1 MLLKILKVPTPEIGS
16 THSCDRKVCVYVQ
29 RMLLIVFTKGYG
41 DSYQPSTLL
50 CEIVNKSGYGRPIR
64 ARTEDLAHPGV
75 PALVC

>member
-16 THSCDRKVCVYVQ
+16 TYSCDRTICVYVQ
-29 RMLLIVFTKGYG
+29 RRLLIVFSKDYG
-41 DSYQPSTLL
+41 DSYQPSPLL

-64 ARTEDLAHPGV
+64 ARTEVLAHPDV